1 MSKKQ
6 HNKYAEFNKFDNNK
20 FTAYNIA
27 TCKLCLANGNNHVGH
42 RPGPNCPTVQG
53 FTCGYCHEKGHTIK
67 HCERLKENKQKQA
80 TFKTFNKPQQQQQK
94 PEPKPLISSRFA
106 GMEETEMPSAEPKP
120 KRLKTCWRTVP
131 ASITEPLKAPKIDMT
146 IGDRKVRWGDEE

>member
-80 TFKTFNKPQQQQQK
+80 TFKTFNKPKQPQQQQQK
-94 PEPKPLISSRFA
+94 PDPNS
-106 GMEETEMPSAEPKP
+106 PSVGVA
-120 KRLKTCWRTVP
+120 LYQTF
-131 ASITEPLKAPKIDMT
+131 LQN
-146 IGDRKVRWGDEE
+146 